1 MQSVNIL
8 KAVLLKIYIGE
19 IKIINDLIKN
29 IWIQEARH
37 CKNERKKA

>member
-29 IWIQEARH
+29 ICAQEASH
-37 CKNERKKA
+37 CKNERRKA